1 MLRPDVRVDSLAQVT
16 PDLLRRLGVSHA
28 LLDLDD
34 TLVASDRD
42 EHVAEAPL
50 LVSRLRDAGFGV
62 AILSNG
68 KPERVARVS
77 RLLGVPGVALA
88 GKPFGWAFRRALGLL
103 PGASPAT
110 TAMVGDQL
118 FTDVLGAK
126 RAGLVTVLVRPL
138 TQGKLPHTRLARRLE
153 RMILEER

>member
-1 MLRPDVRVDSLAQVT
+1 MLRPDVRLDTLSEVT
-16 PDLLRRLGVSHA
+16 PDLLRGLGASFA

-34 TLVASDRD
+34 TLIASGGDATADGMHEVVA
-42 EHVAEAPL
+42 ALKA
-50 LVSRLRDAGFGV
+50 AGLGV

-68 KPERVARVS
+68 SHERVHHMG
-77 RLLGVPGVALA
+77 RLLGVPGIAMA
-88 GKPFGWAFRRALGLL
+88 GKPFAWAFRRALRLL
-103 PGASPAT
+103 PGATPAT
-110 TAMVGDQL
+110 TAMIGDQL

-138 TQGKLPHTRLARRLE
+138 TQGKLPHTRFARRLE

>member
-1 MLRPDVRVDSLAQVT
+1 MLRPDVRLDSFDQVT
-16 PDLLRRLGVSHA
+16 PELLIGLGARHV

-42 EHVAEAPL
+42 DLEAGASDA
-50 LVSRLRDAGFGV
+50 VHRLRAAGLGV

-68 KPERVARVS
+68 THERVM
-77 RLLGVPGVALA
+77 RLGKLLDVPGIALA
-88 GKPFGWAFRRALGLL
+88 GKPFAWAFRRALKLL
-103 PGASPAT
+103 PGAEPSN

-126 RAGLVTVLVRPL
+126 RAGMATVLVRPL
-138 TQGKLPHTRLARRLE
+138 TKGKLPHTRFARRLE
-153 RMILEER
+153 RMFLEER

>member
-1 MLRPDVRVDSLAQVT
+1 M
-16 PDLLRRLGVSHA
+16 

-42 EHVAEAPL
+42 VMETG
-50 LVSRLRDAGFGV
+50 VSDAVGELIRAGMGV

-68 KPERVARVS
+68 THERVMRIGK
-77 RLLGVPGVALA
+77 LLGVPGVALA
-88 GKPFGWAFRRALGLL
+88 GKPFAWAFRRALRLL
-103 PGASPAT
+103 PGAQPT
-110 TAMVGDQL
+110 NTAMVGDQL

-138 TQGKLPHTRLARRLE
+138 TKGKLPHTRFARRLE
-153 RMILEER
+153 RMFLEER

>member
-1 MLRPDVRVDSLAQVT
+1 MLRPDARVDSLSEVT
-16 PDLLRRLGVSHA
+16 PDLLRSLGARHV

-34 TLVASDRD
+34 TLVASNA
-42 EHVAEAPL
+42 EEFVAEAPAA
-50 LVSRLRDAGFGV
+50 VARLREAGIGV

-68 KPERVARVS
+68 KPERVQRAS
-77 RLLGVPGVALA
+77 RLLGVPGLALA
-88 GKPFGWAFRRALGLL
+88 GKPFAWAFRRALALL
-103 PGASPAT
+103 PGATPST

-138 TQGKLPHTRLARRLE
+138 SPGKLPHTRLARRLE

>member
-1 MLRPDVRVDSLAQVT
+1 MLRPDVRVDSLAEVT
-16 PDLLRRLGVSHA
+16 PDLLRRLGVRHV

-34 TLVASDRD
+34 TLVASDGED
-42 EHVAEAPL
+42 HVAEAPL
-50 LVSRLRDAGFGV
+50 LVERLLSAGFGV

-68 KPERVARVS
+68 KPERVARASQV
-77 RLLGVPGVALA
+77 LGVPGVALA
-88 GKPFGWAFRRALGLL
+88 GKPFGWAFRRALSLL
-103 PGASPAT
+103 PGATPSD

-118 FTDVLGAK
+118 FTDVLGAR

-138 TQGKLPHTRLARRLE
+138 TEGKLPHTRLARRLE

>member
-1 MLRPDVRVDSLAQVT
+1 M
-16 PDLLRRLGVSHA
+16 

-42 EHVAEAPL
+42 VMETG
-50 LVSRLRDAGFGV
+50 VSDAVGELIRAGLGV

-68 KPERVARVS
+68 THERVMRIGK
-77 RLLGVPGVALA
+77 LLGVPGVALA
-88 GKPFGWAFRRALGLL
+88 GKPFAWAFRRALRLL
-103 PGASPAT
+103 PGAQPT
-110 TAMVGDQL
+110 NTAMVGDQL

-138 TQGKLPHTRLARRLE
+138 TKGKLPHTRFARRLE
-153 RMILEER
+153 RMFLEER